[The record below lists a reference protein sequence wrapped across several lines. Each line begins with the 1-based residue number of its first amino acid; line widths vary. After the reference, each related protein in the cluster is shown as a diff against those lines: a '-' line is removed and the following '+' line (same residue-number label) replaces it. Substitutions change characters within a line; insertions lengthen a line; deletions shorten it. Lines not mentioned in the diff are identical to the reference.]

1 MVKEIKALSSIDI
14 DIIIEIKCLFLLATA
29 REKRA
34 NSMFIASSEQA
45 VKLGHGPVRSLVF

>member
-45 VKLGHGPVRSLVF
+45 VKLGHGPVRSRVF